1 MEWQMTEVGARLIER
16 NSKSDSDFDWFEA
29 SGILMQNCL
38 VVAIFSEVETAFK
51 IPSLNPEDS
60 IPRLIPLR
68 IANPIKW
75 ISSTSPGSGWID
87 FKKLCHKPTT
97 ESVRLWCFCYENGIF
112 SSCWHSDLFNPST
125 SWFNC
130 NAAPPPP
137 PTHTHTHNGVGDH
150 DDDGDGG
157 DHDGDDQRTWAIYI
171 YV

>member
-16 NSKSDSDFDWFEA
+16 IPNQ
-29 SGILMQNCL
+29 ILISIDLKRRAFWCRTALLWRSL
-38 VVAIFSEVETAFK
+38 VK
-51 IPSLNPEDS
+51 LKPHWIPSLNPEDS